1 PSATRFGAF
10 QPLMSWA
17 ARLTQDERQL
27 AVGPDLGVVVHDDL
41 EDRRGPSGIELPD
54 SLGDRDLQAVPGEAQ
69 PAAGAACLERR
80 RLDPLPL
87 RVVEIGGAGVRADV
101 VGSIW
106 GAARLQIGP
115 GGAKADRHDLGVAV
129 APLALDEWHA

>member
-1 PSATRFGAF
+1 
-10 QPLMSWA
+10 
-17 ARLTQDERQL
+17 
-27 AVGPDLGVVVHDDL
+27 
-41 EDRRGPSGIELPD
+41 RRGPNGIELPD

-129 APLALDEWHA
+129 APLAMDESHALRSAEIDDRFRTPARWDVSRSLRPGRRELRNEQVPRGVRALR